1 MDLACAVHSEAQ
13 PGSCSDPPPA
23 PSGRTAFTLDRM
35 NQSPDLWQVQVQG
48 WSSDLEHLA
57 RHFASTPFRVSKDDI
72 DGGFLYASDSFASCQ
87 TSEEVLKLAN
97 DELGILSGV
106 LKLMR
111 DSPEPLRTCAVYRR
125 NPSGGRDVFV
135 HIQEALQVRAEFGEV
150 TVTVIDADGNVIARP
165 APPPGTATIAQLAA
179 SDPSVAKAMR
189 LLAAPDHKSW
199 VGMYRIHEVIE
210 ADVGSEHALKKRG
223 WGSAQ
228 DLKRF
233 KHSANSVTV
242 AGDSARHGK
251 EIEQPPKHSMS
262 VDEAA
267 AYLNY
272 VLQSWLSSKGA

>member
-1 MDLACAVHSEAQ
+1 
-13 PGSCSDPPPA
+13 
-23 PSGRTAFTLDRM
+23 M
-35 NQSPDLWQVQVQG
+35 NQSPELWQVQVQG
-48 WSSDLEHLA
+48 WTSDLEHLA
-57 RHFASTPFRVSKDDI
+57 RHFASTSFRVSKDEQ
-72 DGGFLYASDSFASCQ
+72 DGGFLYASDSFAACQ

-97 DELGILSGV
+97 DELCVLSGV
-106 LKLMR
+106 LKMVR
-111 DSPEPLRTCAVYRR
+111 DSPEPLRTDAVYRR
-125 NPSGGRDVFV
+125 NAAGGRDVFL
-135 HIQEALQVRAEFGEV
+135 HIQEILHVRAEIGEV
-150 TVTVIDADGNVIARP
+150 TVTVTDADGNVITRPARP
-165 APPPGTATIAQLAA
+165 PRTVIIAQLAA
-179 SDPSVAKAMR
+179 TDTSVAKAMR

-210 ADVGSEHALKKRG
+210 ADVGSESALKKRG
-223 WGSAQ
+223 WGSAL

-251 EIEQPPKHSMS
+251 EVEQPPKHPMS

>member
-1 MDLACAVHSEAQ
+1 M
-13 PGSCSDPPPA
+13 
-23 PSGRTAFTLDRM
+23 
-35 NQSPDLWQVQVQG
+35 QG
-48 WSSDLEHLA
+48 WTSDLEHLA
-57 RHFASTPFRVSKDDI
+57 RHFASTPFRVSKDEL
-72 DGGFLYASDSFASCQ
+72 DGGFCYESDSFAVCQ

-97 DELGILSGV
+97 DELSVLSGV
-106 LKLMR
+106 LKMMR
-111 DSPEPLRTCAVYRR
+111 DSPEPLRTGAVYRR
-125 NPSGGRDVFV
+125 NATGGRGVYLHV
-135 HIQEALQVRAEFGEV
+135 QETLQVRAEFGEV
-150 TVTVIDADGNVIARP
+150 TVTVTDADGNVITRP
-165 APPPGTATIAQLAA
+165 VPPPRTLTIAQLAA
-179 SDPSVAKAMR
+179 TDTSVAKAMR

-210 ADVGSEHALKKRG
+210 ADVGSENALKKRG
-223 WGSAQ
+223 WGSTQ

-251 EIEQPPKHSMS
+251 EVEQPPKHPMS

>member
-1 MDLACAVHSEAQ
+1 M
-13 PGSCSDPPPA
+13 
-23 PSGRTAFTLDRM
+23 
-35 NQSPDLWQVQVQG
+35 QG
-48 WSSDLEHLA
+48 WAPDLEHLA
-57 RHFASTPFRVSKDDI
+57 RHFASTPFRILKDERD
-72 DGGFLYASDSFASCQ
+72 DGFLYESDSFATCQ
-87 TSEEVLKLAN
+87 TSAEVLNLAS
-97 DELGILSGV
+97 DELCVVSGV
-106 LKLMR
+106 LKIMR
-111 DSPEPLRTCAVYRR
+111 DSPEPLRTGAIYRR
-125 NPSGGRDVFV
+125 NAAGGRDVFL
-135 HIQEALQVRAEFGEV
+135 HIQESLQLRAEFGEV
-150 TVTVIDADGNVIARP
+150 KVTLTDADGNVITRP
-165 APPPGTATIAQLAA
+165 APPPRTVNIAQLAA
-179 SDPSVAKAMR
+179 TDTSVAKAMR

-210 ADVGSEHALKKRG
+210 ADVGSESALKKRG

-251 EIEQPPKHSMS
+251 EVEKPPKHPMS

>member
-1 MDLACAVHSEAQ
+1 
-13 PGSCSDPPPA
+13 
-23 PSGRTAFTLDRM
+23 M
-35 NQSPDLWQVQVQG
+35 NQNLTLWEVQIHG
-48 WSSDLEHLA
+48 WTSDLEHLA
-57 RHFASTPFRVSKDDI
+57 RHLVSTSFRVSKDER
-72 DGGFLYASDSFASCQ
+72 DGGFFWGSDSLAACQ

-97 DELGILSGV
+97 DELCVLSGV
-106 LKLMR
+106 LKVVR
-111 DSPEPLRTCAVYRR
+111 DSPEPLRTGAVYRR
-125 NPSGGRDVFV
+125 NAAGGRDVFL
-135 HIQEALQVRAEFGEV
+135 HHQETLHVRAEFGEF
-150 TVTVIDADGNVIARP
+150 TVTVADADGNFINTP
-165 APPPGTATIAQLAA
+165 APPPRTLAIAQLAVTDA
-179 SDPSVAKAMR
+179 SVAKAMR

-210 ADVGSEHALKKRG
+210 ADVGSESALKKRG

-233 KHSANSVTV
+233 KRSANSVTV

-251 EIEQPPKHSMS
+251 EVEQPPKHPMS

>member
-1 MDLACAVHSEAQ
+1 
-13 PGSCSDPPPA
+13 
-23 PSGRTAFTLDRM
+23 M

-48 WSSDLEHLA
+48 WTSDLEHLA
-57 RHFASTPFRVSKDDI
+57 RHFSSTPFRFSNDQR
-72 DGGFLYASDSFASCQ
+72 DGGFLYASDSFATCQ

-97 DELGILSGV
+97 DGLSVLSGV

-111 DSPEPLRTCAVYRR
+111 DSPESLRTGAVYRR
-125 NPSGGRDVFV
+125 NASGGRDVFV
-135 HIQEALQVRAEFGEV
+135 HIQETCHVRAEFGEV
-150 TVTVIDADGNVIARP
+150 TVTVTDADGNIITRP
-165 APPPGTATIAQLAA
+165 APPPRTVTIAQLAA
-179 SDPSVAKAMR
+179 TDSSVAKAMR

-233 KHSANSVTV
+233 KHSANSVSV

-251 EIEQPPKHSMS
+251 EIERPPKHPMS
-262 VDEAA
+262 IDEAA

-272 VLQSWLSSKGA
+272 IVQSWLSSKGA